1 MHLPRADQQGE
12 AREERERFSPTGSS
26 LALLILLPVYL
37 LLVSSACV
45 DRLPDQD
52 LRITTAVPVAKLP
65 ADLLWQEFEKDPSG
79 SAKRY
84 FGKAIDLT
92 GKVTSMEAAG
102 ATGPFIFFAQSDK
115 GGVRASLLADRAAET
130 LKDLQPGARVNLKCF
145 CEGLKTDVILKS
157 CIRP

>member
-1 MHLPRADQQGE
+1 MKQSEKKQGVLC
-12 AREERERFSPTGSS
+12 FSRRIEP
-26 LALLILLPVYL
+26 LALLHGGL
-37 LLVSSACV
+37 LLAAFSSACV

-52 LRITTAVPVAKLP
+52 LRITSATPAAKLSV
-65 ADLLWQEFEKDPSG
+65 DLLWQEFEKDPSG

-92 GKVTSMEAAG
+92 GKITSMEAGG
-102 ATGPFIFFAQSDK
+102 ATGPFIFFAQSEK

-130 LKDLQPGARVNLKCF
+130 LKDLQPGAKVNLKCF
-145 CEGLKTDVILKS
+145 CEGIKTDVILKS

>member
-1 MHLPRADQQGE
+1 LRKNP
-12 AREERERFSPTGSS
+12 
-26 LALLILLPVYL
+26 LALLILLPVL
-37 LLVSSACV
+37 LFLIFSPAACV

-52 LRITTAVPVAKLP
+52 LRITTAVPVTKLP
-65 ADLLWQEFEKDPSG
+65 AELLWQEFEKDPSG

-84 FGKAIDLT
+84 FGRAIDLT
-92 GKVTSMEAAG
+92 GKITSLEAGG
-102 ATGPFIFFAQSDK
+102 ATGPFIFFAQSEK

>member
-1 MHLPRADQQGE
+1 MPRANQH
-12 AREERERFSPTGSS
+12 
-26 LALLILLPVYL
+26 ALLILLPVFL
-37 LLVSSACV
+37 LLILSSACV

-52 LRITTAVPVAKLP
+52 LRITTAVPAAKLSS
-65 ADLLWQEFEKDPSG
+65 DLLWQEFEKDPSG

-92 GKVTSMEAAG
+92 GKITSLEASG
-102 ATGPFIFFAQSDK
+102 STGPFIFFAQSEK

-130 LKDLQPGARVNLKCF
+130 LKDLQPGAKVNLKCF

>member
-1 MHLPRADQQGE
+1 M
-12 AREERERFSPTGSS
+12 
-26 LALLILLPVYL
+26 LLPVFL
-37 LLVSSACV
+37 LLSFSSGCV

-65 ADLLWQEFEKDPSG
+65 AELLWQEFEKDPAG

-92 GKVTSMEAAG
+92 GKVTSIDAADSQ
-102 ATGPFIFFAQSDK
+102 GPYMLFAQTEK
-115 GGVRASLLADRAAET
+115 FGVRANLLVDRAAET
-130 LKDLQPGARVNLKCF
+130 MKDVQPGSRVNLKCF
-145 CEGLKTDVILKS
+145 CEGLNGHVILKS

>member
-1 MHLPRADQQGE
+1 MKK
-12 AREERERFSPTGSS
+12 SP
-26 LALLILLPVYL
+26 LALLALFYGGFLL
-37 LLVSSACV
+37 SACV

-52 LRITTAVPVAKLP
+52 LRITTAVPAAKLSS
-65 ADLLWQEFEKDPSG
+65 DLLWQEFEKDPSG
-79 SAKRY
+79 AAKRY

-92 GKVTSMEAAG
+92 GKITSLEASG
-102 ATGPFIFFAQSDK
+102 ATGPFIFFAQSEK

-130 LKDLQPGARVNLKCF
+130 LKDLQPGAKVNLKCF